1 MWWDLGMFGKIAFV
15 IFTCACFGA
24 SAFGAEAALP
34 EAKEFV
40 ELVLSSAKS
49 ATPLSEEQHQGIASA
64 VFRLREVVSESKNTT
79 LLADEAFL
87 TALGKLIAVSNR
99 LEEKNFE
106 DLHACA
112 ALSRLLLTVFW
123 SKDLSQDGAKRVLD
137 AEIGILKRFFE
148 EDELLKK
155 AGAAPGIV
163 MLDNVVYIN
172 TPGPTAEEL
181 KKRDSTAR
189 YNYVERAEWEIFER
203 ICDASRKFEPGTT
216 EQRMNYL
223 KAAGLT
229 AGQIEKCLMLG
240 RNMDPEA
247 FERRAARL

>member
-1 MWWDLGMFGKIAFV
+1 MVRKITLV
-15 IFTCACFGA
+15 IFTWACFGA
-24 SAFGAEAALP
+24 SVFGADAALP

-40 ELVLSSAKS
+40 ELVMSSSKS
-49 ATPLSEEQHQGIASA
+49 APPLSEEQHQVIASA
-64 VFRLREVVSESKNTT
+64 ALRLRNVVSESKNTT

-99 LEEKNFE
+99 LEEKNSE

-112 ALSRLLLTVFW
+112 ALSRLLQTVFW
-123 SKDLSQDGAKRVLD
+123 SKDLSQDGAKRVLA
-137 AEIGILKRFFE
+137 AEIEILKRFLE
-148 EDELLKK
+148 EDEQLKK
-155 AGAAPGIV
+155 AGASPGIV
-163 MLDNVVYIN
+163 ILNNVVYQGVG
-172 TPGPTAEEL
+172 GPSAEDL
-181 KKRDSTAR
+181 KKQASTAR
-189 YNYVERAEWEIFER
+189 YNFVERAEWEIFER

-216 EQRMNYL
+216 EKRMDYL